1 MMSLKLLDNLRRLHL
16 RLDHEI
22 QAERARRVPDMIRVA
37 RLKKTK
43 LKVKDRMH
51 AVAGRPRELQP
62 A

>member
-1 MMSLKLLDNLRRLHL
+1 MSFNLLTNLRRLHL

-22 QAERARRVPDMIRVA
+22 EAERARRAPDGARLA

-43 LKVKDRMH
+43 LKIKDRM
-51 AVAGRPRELQP
+51 AGVGRTTGLHP